1 MFAFIIIAVLV
12 AGIALIVKGAF
23 TGFNPDAQTQR
34 WVSVYKDKSD
44 KQLIERYT
52 RLGIEFNN
60 QRHTV
65 NNLEMAFLGKR
76 GYRRT
81 QQLMRQS
88 DAMKEGK
95 AIETLLKA
103 RGLMK

>member
-1 MFAFIIIAVLV
+1 MFAIIIVGLL
-12 AGIALIVKGAF
+12 GISVYLIVKGF
-23 TGFNPDAQTQR
+23 TTGFNPDAQTAR
-34 WVSVYKDKSD
+34 WISIYQDKTD
-44 KQLIERYT
+44 KQLIDRYT
-52 RLGIEFNN
+52 RIGIEFNN

-95 AIETLLKA
+95 AIEILLKA

>member
-65 NNLEMAFLGKR
+65 NNIEMALLGKK

-81 QQLMRQS
+81 QQLQRQA
-88 DAMKEGK
+88 DVFKEAK
-95 AIETLLKA
+95 AIEILLKE
-103 RGLMK
+103 RNITI